1 MPQGPEQVRVK
12 ADEAQKEG
20 REGVKQTG
28 GRRVGL
34 WYLQGR
40 HELQWDQRGRWDQ
53 LHPERE
59 GQEAQVSCAL

>member
-1 MPQGPEQVRVK
+1 M
-12 ADEAQKEG
+12 
-20 REGVKQTG
+20 KQTG

-34 WYLQGR
+34 RYLRGR